1 MELGE
6 HDERGA
12 SVPVVRKRRDGWMC
26 PLDGT
31 GTRMLTTV
39 LFTDVVDS
47 TRHALE
53 LGDRHWLTLLARHE
67 SMVRREIQHGGGRL
81 VVTIGDGIVATFR
94 GSDTAVRCALA
105 ITEASRP
112 LGLEMRCGL
121 HCGVSERRGPRVGG
135 IVFHVAARIVALA
148 QPGEV
153 LVSGTVSHLAGGGA
167 LRFHERGRRT
177 LHGLPGRWPVYAVTA
192 GGTKR

>member
-1 MELGE
+1 MDLGE
-6 HDERGA
+6 RGERDA
-12 SVPVVRKRRDGWMC
+12 SGPVVRKRRGGWLVPIDGM
-26 PLDGT
+26 
-31 GTRMLTTV
+31 RARSLTTV

-53 LGDRHWLTLLARHE
+53 LGDRHWLMLLTRHE
-67 SMVRREIQHGGGRL
+67 GMVRREIQHAGGHL
-81 VVTIGDGIVATFR
+81 VVTIGDGTVATFR
-94 GSDTAVRCALA
+94 APDTAIRCALA
-105 ITEASRP
+105 STRASRT

-121 HCGVSERRGPRVGG
+121 HCGVSERHGPRVGG

-153 LVSGTVSHLAGGGA
+153 LVSGTLTHFAGGCA

-192 GGTKR
+192 AGTEA